1 MDKELLYNYLKCLTS
16 PQEEERIAAWL
27 ESSAENRAELDR
39 IRRQMETLA
48 FAAPAIDAC
57 YERDRR
63 RNLAL
68 TLRRW
73 CTAAAAAVILAAG
86 ASYFTARHVRT
97 SIGGVMQT
105 LTAQDAPM
113 RLTLADG
120 TSVWLNART
129 TLEYPAIFAGKERT
143 VRISGEAMFDVA
155 PDAKQPFVVET
166 YACDVRVL
174 GTKFNVSA
182 NESEGSFETAL
193 IRGRVEV
200 RNRATH
206 ETVTLHPDETVML
219 ENDRLVRST
228 IVDHDDYLWT
238 DGYINLKGHT
248 FEELIARYSRVFDV
262 RIELDGVR
270 MPDTRFKWGKI
281 CVKDGVDNAMKV
293 LQNAYPITY
302 AFDADA
308 RTIVVRG
315 K

>member
-1 MDKELLYNYLKCLTS
+1 MDKELLYKYLKCLTS

-27 ESSAENRAELDR
+27 EASAENRAELNR
-39 IRRQMETLA
+39 IRLQLETLA

-57 YERDRR
+57 YEQDRR
-63 RNLAL
+63 RNL
-68 TLRRW
+68 TIRLRRW

-86 ASYFTARHVRT
+86 VSYFTAQHVRT
-97 SIGGVMQT
+97 SIGGAMQT
-105 LTAQDAPM
+105 LTAQDGPV

-129 TLEYPAIFAGKERT
+129 TLEYPAVFAGRQRT

-155 PDAKQPFVVET
+155 HDETQPFVVET

-182 NESEGSFETAL
+182 SESEGSFETAL
-193 IRGRVEV
+193 IRGRVEI
-200 RNRATH
+200 RNRTTH

-219 ENDRLVRST
+219 KNDRLVRST
-228 IVDHDDYLWT
+228 IADPDDYLWT
-238 DGYINLKGHT
+238 DGYVNLKGHT
-248 FEELIARYSRVFDV
+248 FEELIARYRKVFDV

-302 AFDADA
+302 TFDTDT

-315 K
+315 Q